1 MQLCYVV
8 RAQPIFIL
16 KNAKSLNRPG
26 KGGQGNNLIAPESHS
41 FFTKKALTVERAR
54 VTNLNE
60 SSFSTAAVAPGRADR
75 DISIVKRDNKRSS
88 DKHRR
93 IIEAAVKVF
102 AKNGFYNSKVSE
114 IARAANVADGTIYLY
129 FQNKD
134 DILIRLFEEEMA
146 AVLSKMT
153 EEVNQESDPA
163 KKLQRFALVHLKLVE
178 ENQELAEIIQVETRQ
193 SSKFMKEY
201 KNPQFQQYLKLISS
215 IIREGQAK
223 GVFRAEIE
231 PGVFKRAFFG
241 ALDEMSRY
249 WVLSTARKYS
259 ISKAAEEI
267 SSFFLDGVLR
277 PTEAEA

>member
-1 MQLCYVV
+1 M
-8 RAQPIFIL
+8 
-16 KNAKSLNRPG
+16 
-26 KGGQGNNLIAPESHS
+26 IAHESHS
-41 FFTKKALTVERAR
+41 FFSKKALTVARAR

-60 SSFSTAAVAPGRADR
+60 SSFSTGAAAFGRADR
-75 DISIVKRDNKRSS
+75 DVSIVKKDNKRSS

-134 DILIRLFEEEMA
+134 DILIRLFEEEMSTI
-146 AVLSKMT
+146 LQKMT
-153 EEVNQESDPA
+153 AEVEKENDPA
-163 KKLQRFALVHLKLVE
+163 KKLQRFALIHLKLVE
-178 ENQELAEIIQVETRQ
+178 DNQELAEIIQVETRQ

-201 KNPQFQQYLKLISS
+201 KNPQFQQYLNLISS
-215 IIREGQAK
+215 IIREGQAQ

-267 SSFFLDGVLR
+267 SRFFLDGVLR
-277 PTEAEA
+277 PMQAEA

>member
-1 MQLCYVV
+1 M
-8 RAQPIFIL
+8 
-16 KNAKSLNRPG
+16 
-26 KGGQGNNLIAPESHS
+26 IAYESNS
-41 FFTKKALTVERAR
+41 FFSKKALTGWRDR

-60 SSFSTAAVAPGRADR
+60 SSFSRGGAAFWRAGRD
-75 DISIVKRDNKRSS
+75 DSIVKKDNKRSS

-146 AVLSKMT
+146 AILRKMT
-153 EEVNQESDPA
+153 EELSKERNPA
-163 KKLQRFALVHLKLVE
+163 QKLQRFALVHLKLVE
-178 ENQELAEIIQVETRQ
+178 DNQELAEIIQVETRQ

-201 KNPQFQQYLKLISS
+201 KNPQFQQYLNLISS
-215 IIREGQAK
+215 IIREGQAQ
-223 GVFRAEIE
+223 GVFRDEVE

-267 SSFFLDGVLR
+267 SSFFLNGVLKPER
-277 PTEAEA
+277 AAAEI

>member
-1 MQLCYVV
+1 M
-8 RAQPIFIL
+8 
-16 KNAKSLNRPG
+16 
-26 KGGQGNNLIAPESHS
+26 IAHESNS
-41 FFTKKALTVERAR
+41 FFSKKALTGWRGR

-60 SSFSTAAVAPGRADR
+60 SSFSMGGAAFWRASR
-75 DISIVKRDNKRSS
+75 DDSSVKKDNKRSS

-146 AVLSKMT
+146 EILRKMT
-153 EEVNQESDPA
+153 GELSQETDPA
-163 KKLQRFALVHLKLVE
+163 QKLKRFALVHLKLVE
-178 ENQELAEIIQVETRQ
+178 DNQELAEIIQVETRQ

-201 KNPQFQQYLKLISS
+201 KNPQFQQYLNLISG
-215 IIREGQAK
+215 IIREGQTQ
-223 GVFRAEIE
+223 GVFRDEVE

-259 ISKAAEEI
+259 ISKAADEI
-267 SSFFLDGVLR
+267 SSFFLNGVLK
-277 PTEAEA
+277 P